1 MRVLS
6 LVHHPSVWGLVA
18 LSSVAMASP
27 AAAETPDTEGRAADS
42 SLDADYAP
50 TDAAAV
56 AAQVADLSKGIG
68 IGDWFFRPSIAL
80 RMRGNFTRRG
90 LDVGGD
96 VYTSTAV
103 LGDGF
108 RDAVPPVAVRQP
120 AVDAVWG
127 LASRAR
133 FGLSAEYHQVT
144 GVIVLQDARLF
155 GHETGATGPIGE
167 LSAHQAYLDIKSD
180 PDQPL
185 FQIRAGRQ
193 RVRWGSGR
201 LVGDNEWQA
210 RGGAIDALRVWSRRG
225 GLEVQLL
232 GAVLAVPGALSPEHA
247 THAHQEATNAETGE
261 AVNSEGSGAQLLGA
275 HGLIQP
281 KKWLGIQL
289 TGLARIARP
298 PLPAHLTPSDV
309 AVFDLRL
316 HGNFRDFDY
325 AAEVAY
331 QTGRV
336 ASYGQNRHLSS
347 FATAM
352 DVAWQSK
359 RLPASLRIEGQF
371 AYASGDDS
379 GGSGETLPR
388 FDPILPEIH
397 GQPGQMDLM
406 AWSNSLQ
413 ASLGVTATPRESIH
427 VGLHYVYAGLA
438 EPGDRW
444 TMASLI
450 PVGAAP
456 DNTAHTI
463 ANELDLTAWYRPWEA
478 LSFGASYS
486 LAFLGDGGRAVMEA
500 AGRGQPTRLHAAYV
514 QAQLVAP

>member
-1 MRVLS
+1 MRVFS
-6 LVHHPSVWGLVA
+6 LVHHAPVWGLVA
-18 LSSVAMASP
+18 VSSLAMAPS
-27 AAAETPDTEGRAADS
+27 AAADPSGPEARADGS

-50 TDAAAV
+50 RDATAI
-56 AAQVADLSKGIG
+56 AAQVEDLSKGIG

-80 RMRGNFTRRG
+80 RMRGNFRRRG

-167 LSAHQAYLDIKSD
+167 FSAHQVYLDIKSD
-180 PDQPL
+180 PDRPL

-193 RVRWGSGR
+193 RVQWGSGR

-210 RGGAIDALRVWSRRG
+210 RGGAIDGLRLWSRRG

-232 GAVLAVPGALSPEHA
+232 GAVLAVPGALSPEYA
-247 THAHQEATNAETGE
+247 THAHQAATNAETGE
-261 AVNSEGSGAQLLGA
+261 VVNREGSGAQLLGA
-275 HGLIQP
+275 HGIMQP
-281 KKWLGIQL
+281 TKWLGIEL
-289 TGLARIARP
+289 TGLARMARP
-298 PLPAHLTPSDV
+298 PLPVHLTPSDA

-316 HGNFRDFDY
+316 HGSFRDFDY
-325 AAEVAY
+325 AAEIAY

-336 ASYGQNRHLSS
+336 ASHGQTRDLSS
-347 FATAM
+347 LATAM

-359 RLPASLRIEGQF
+359 LPASLRFEGSG
-371 AYASGDDS
+371 AYGSGDDS
-379 GGSGETLPR
+379 GGTGDTLTR

-397 GQPGQMDLM
+397 GQMGQMDLM
-406 AWSNSLQ
+406 AWSNSIQ
-413 ASLGVTATPRESIH
+413 ASLGVTAVPREGIH

-438 EPGDRW
+438 EPADRW

-450 PVGAAP
+450 PVGVAP

-463 ANELDLTAWYRPWEA
+463 ANELDLTAWYRPWQA

-486 LAFLGDGGRAVMEA
+486 LAFLGEGGRAVMDA